1 MWKTAMEY
9 ISTKTGVERAGRYLM
24 DLLNSSFHEKLYNR
38 GSAHTTLLALG
49 GPSSPLSVSGC
60 YTGRGSIS
68 RCPLSTLLHP
78 AHAASP
84 SVILSFP
91 SRFERNR

>member
-1 MWKTAMEY
+1 MGQ
-9 ISTKTGVERAGRYLM
+9 S
-24 DLLNSSFHEKLYNR
+24 
-38 GSAHTTLLALG
+38 
-49 GPSSPLSVSGC
+49 LSVSGC